1 VPPAPSQWP
10 PDPRLGGAGPSAQQ
24 NWPSDPTAALAPAN
38 RVGEPYRPASAYQGQ
53 PPRPGGQPPVPGGR
67 PPRRTGRVVLILLII
82 LIVALVL
89 GALAYHL
96 ASGSSTAAPPAT
108 SPSQSVSQPVSLTPS
123 TSASQSAAASSA
135 PAVAETPSQV
145 VQAYYQAINEHRYQV
160 AWQLG
165 GKNTGQSYASY
176 VAGFNGTAS
185 DVLLIG
191 EASGDIVRGTL
202 TANQTDGSIKTYSGS
217 YTVQDGVIATFQVAQ
232 IAN

>member
-1 VPPAPSQWP
+1 M
-10 PDPRLGGAGPSAQQ
+10 
-24 NWPSDPTAALAPAN
+24 
-38 RVGEPYRPASAYQGQ
+38 
-53 PPRPGGQPPVPGGR
+53 PGGR
-67 PPRRTGRVVLILLII
+67 PPRRAGRVVLILLII

-96 ASGSSTAAPPAT
+96 ASSSSTAAPPT
-108 SPSQSVSQPVSLTPS
+108 TPPSQSVSQSVSLTPS
-123 TSASQSAAASSA
+123 TSASQSTSQSAASSA

-191 EASGDIVRGTL
+191 EASGDMVRGTL

-217 YTVQDGVIATFQVAQ
+217 YTVQGGVITTFQVAQ

>member
-1 VPPAPSQWP
+1 
-10 PDPRLGGAGPSAQQ
+10 
-24 NWPSDPTAALAPAN
+24 
-38 RVGEPYRPASAYQGQ
+38 
-53 PPRPGGQPPVPGGR
+53 
-67 PPRRTGRVVLILLII
+67 VVILLII
-82 LIVALVL
+82 LIVALAL

-96 ASGSSTAAPPAT
+96 ASGSSTAAPPT
-108 SPSQSVSQPVSLTPS
+108 TPPSQSVSQSVSLTPS
-123 TSASQSAAASSA
+123 TSASQSTSQSAAASSA

-191 EASGDIVRGTL
+191 EASGDMVRGTL

-217 YTVQDGVIATFQVAQ
+217 YTVQGGVITTFQVAQ

>member
-1 VPPAPSQWP
+1 
-10 PDPRLGGAGPSAQQ
+10 
-24 NWPSDPTAALAPAN
+24 
-38 RVGEPYRPASAYQGQ
+38 
-53 PPRPGGQPPVPGGR
+53 
-67 PPRRTGRVVLILLII
+67 
-82 LIVALVL
+82 VALVL

-96 ASGSSTAAPPAT
+96 ASGSSTAAPPT
-108 SPSQSVSQPVSLTPS
+108 TPPSQSVSQSVSLTPS
-123 TSASQSAAASSA
+123 TSASQSTSQSAAASSA

-191 EASGDIVRGTL
+191 EASGDMVRGTL

-217 YTVQDGVIATFQVAQ
+217 YTVQGGVITTFQVAQ